1 MSEPEPRASSATVPP
16 RGATSVEELE
26 RSQVQHAR
34 RVAESRATV
43 PDLTVSTTI
52 DMEAAAELLASPGG
66 AGVAYEDLVTKA
78 AGLALRE
85 APRANGAYKDGRFE
99 RYERVNVGLVTAT
112 ADGAATPV
120 LYDADRSSLAE
131 VARARVELSRRARE
145 GRLTHPEQNGATV
158 TLSSL
163 AEFGVTSF
171 TAPLHQPQAVG
182 LAMGAVEPRAVVRD
196 GLVLARQVV
205 ELTLACD
212 HRILHAADA
221 GRLLRRIRELLEQP
235 ALLTR

>member
-1 MSEPEPRASSATVPP
+1 MSEPEPPDATTPP
-16 RGATSVEELE
+16 KGTTSVEELV
-26 RSQVQHAR
+26 RAQVQHAR

-43 PDLTVSTTI
+43 PDLTLATQI
-52 DMEAAAELLASPGG
+52 DMEAAAELLASPDG
-66 AGVAYEDLVTKA
+66 AGAGYEDLVVKA

-99 RYERVNVGLVTAT
+99 HYERVNVGFVTPT
-112 ADGAATPV
+112 PDGASTPV
-120 LYDADRSSLAE
+120 LFDADRHSVSEIAGARNELA
-131 VARARVELSRRARE
+131 RRARE
-145 GRLTHPEQNGATV
+145 GALTHPEQNGATV

-163 AEFGVTSF
+163 AAFGTWSF

-182 LAMGAVEPRAVVRD
+182 LAMGSVEPRAVVRE
-196 GLVLARQVV
+196 GAVVARRVL

-221 GRLLRRIRELLEQP
+221 ARLLRRIRELLEQP